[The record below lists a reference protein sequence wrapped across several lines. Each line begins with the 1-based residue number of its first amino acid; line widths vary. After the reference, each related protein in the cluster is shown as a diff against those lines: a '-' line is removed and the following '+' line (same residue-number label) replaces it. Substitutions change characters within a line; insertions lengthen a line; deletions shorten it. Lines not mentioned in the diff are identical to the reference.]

1 MSQKQTRVI
10 AIANQKGGVGK
21 TTNTIHIAAGLAER
35 GRKCLIID
43 LDASAGAT
51 KTLGAPLV
59 GWNTAYEFM
68 TGEADPI
75 DSIITDTDEE
85 VKLPKNIHLIPAST
99 KLGELDTFLNS
110 TDNLGVVPQ
119 DLLIGPMRQLRG
131 QYDYILLDSPPLVTK
146 TTFPSYKVAD
156 YVILSTQLE
165 KLSVEALEAAM
176 KLVASAKRHG
186 NPNLMLLGVIES
198 MVPTPLTRLAQYFRT
213 QIDELVRDE
222 QGKPLRFEV
231 TLHRHVAVQEAAT
244 TKQTLFEYDPTHKA
258 VEQYRKL
265 AAQIEDR
272 THRIESVKVGQGI
285 AANG

>member
-1 MSQKQTRVI
+1 MSQKRTRVI

-59 GWNTAYEFM
+59 GWNTAYELM
-68 TGEADPI
+68 TGEAEPI
-75 DSIITDTDEE
+75 DAVITDSDNE
-85 VKLPKNIHLIPAST
+85 VRLPKNIDLIPAST
-99 KLGELDTFLNS
+99 RLSDLDTFLNS

-119 DLLIGPMRQLRG
+119 DLLIAPLRQLRG
-131 QYDYILLDSPPLVTK
+131 KYDYILLDSPPLVTK
-146 TTFPSYKVAD
+146 TTFPSYKASD

-186 NPNLMLLGVIES
+186 NPNLLLLGVIES
-198 MVPTPLTRLAQYFRT
+198 MVPQPLTRLAQFFRSK
-213 QIDELVRDE
+213 IDELVCDE
-222 QGKPLRFEV
+222 HGRPLRFDV
-231 TLHRHVAVQEAAT
+231 SLHRHVAIQEAAT
-244 TKQTLFEYDPTHKA
+244 SKQTLFEYEPTHKA

-265 AAQIEDR
+265 AAQIEER
-272 THRIESVKVGQGI
+272 IERIESAQVGQGVV
-285 AANG
+285 ANG

>member
-1 MSQKQTRVI
+1 MSQKRTRVI

-59 GWNTAYEFM
+59 GWNTAYELM
-68 TGEADPI
+68 TGEAEPI
-75 DSIITDTDEE
+75 DAVITDNDNE
-85 VKLPKNIHLIPAST
+85 VRLPKNIDLIPAST
-99 KLGELDTFLNS
+99 RLSDLDTFLNS

-119 DLLIGPMRQLRG
+119 DLLIAPLRLLRG
-131 QYDYILLDSPPLVTK
+131 KYDYILLDSPPLVTK
-146 TTFPSYKVAD
+146 TTFPSYKASD

-186 NPNLMLLGVIES
+186 NPNLLLLGVIES
-198 MVPTPLTRLAQYFRT
+198 MVPQPLTRLAQFFRSK
-213 QIDELVRDE
+213 IDELVCDE
-222 QGKPLRFEV
+222 HGRPLRFDV
-231 TLHRHVAVQEAAT
+231 SLHRHVAIQESAT
-244 TKQTLFEYDPTHKA
+244 SKQTLFEYEPTHKA

-265 AAQIEDR
+265 AAQIEER
-272 THRIESVKVGQGI
+272 IERIESAQVGQGVV
-285 AANG
+285 ANG

>member
-1 MSQKQTRVI
+1 MSQKRTRVI

-59 GWNTAYEFM
+59 GWNTAYELM
-68 TGEADPI
+68 TGEAEPI
-75 DSIITDTDEE
+75 DAVITDNDNE
-85 VKLPKNIHLIPAST
+85 VRLPKNIDLIPAST
-99 KLGELDTFLNS
+99 RLSDLDTFLNS

-119 DLLIGPMRQLRG
+119 DLLIAPLRQLRG
-131 QYDYILLDSPPLVTK
+131 KYDYILLDSPPLVTK
-146 TTFPSYKVAD
+146 TTFPSYKASD

-186 NPNLMLLGVIES
+186 NPNLLLLGVIES
-198 MVPTPLTRLAQYFRT
+198 MVPQPLTRLAQFFRSK
-213 QIDELVRDE
+213 IDELVCDE
-222 QGKPLRFEV
+222 HGRPLRFDV
-231 TLHRHVAVQEAAT
+231 SLHRHVAIQEAAT
-244 TKQTLFEYDPTHKA
+244 SKQTLFEYEPTHKA

-265 AAQIEDR
+265 AAQIEER
-272 THRIESVKVGQGI
+272 IERIESAQVGQGVV
-285 AANG
+285 ANG